1 MRSTSNAARPQASSA
16 AFFDAEDGG
25 SAGAR
30 ALRDITGDGGSA
42 AAGARRIHAE
52 VGGSAG
58 GRTPHHKSAPDPRP
72 RRCALGFDVAW
83 VISSAFALT
92 VVFAAPIALAAD
104 PAKTIRVMFPVAE
117 TGFDPQATSDYYSSH
132 VERAIFEPLYT
143 FDYLARP
150 PKVVPNTAAAMPDIS
165 ADGRTWTIRIQPG
178 IYFTDDP
185 VFKGKKRELVADDY
199 VYSLKR
205 LLDPRMRAPFLW
217 FLDGKIVGSDDV
229 LAKAKKDGRLDY
241 NAPMEG
247 LKALDRHTLRITL
260 KEPDYVLQGYL
271 TQMSTAAVAREV
283 IEAYGDAS
291 GWAMAN
297 PVGTGPF
304 KLGDWRRGQKIVL
317 EANPSYREEYFPQT
331 GEPGD
336 RELIAKMKGKRL
348 PQVGRIEISIIE
360 ESNPQLLAF
369 NAGELDY
376 VNVPADLIGNVLEA
390 ESGLKPEFSKAGV
403 TLHRVTQPALSYTYF
418 NMEDPVV
425 GGYTPDKIALRRA
438 MIMGFNTEEMIR
450 VWWQGQALVA
460 TQPIP
465 PGVAGHAPGFV
476 ARHKYDPAA
485 ARALLD
491 KFGYVDRDKDG
502 WRDLPDGK
510 PFTIV
515 MASTPTGRDRERD
528 ELWKKNMTALGIRI
542 DFLKQKWPDLL
553 KMGRA
558 GKLQMWPVGWI
569 NTYGEGDAFMQLL
582 YSKNIGQS
590 NYSRFSLPEYDELYR
605 KSKRVPDGAE
615 RTALYR
621 KMAELV
627 AAYNPW
633 DLGVYR
639 IENTLVRPWVLG
651 YKKHVNLEHAWKY
664 LDIDRVRQKTEK

>member
-1 MRSTSNAARPQASSA
+1 MRALAAAALATALSLAASNALAQA
-16 AFFDAEDGG
+16 
-25 SAGAR
+25 
-30 ALRDITGDGGSA
+30 
-42 AAGARRIHAE
+42 
-52 VGGSAG
+52 
-58 GRTPHHKSAPDPRP
+58 K
-72 RRCALGFDVAW
+72 W
-83 VISSAFALT
+83 
-92 VVFAAPIALAAD
+92 AD
-104 PAKTIRVMFPVAE
+104 PAKTIRVTFPVAE

-132 VERAIFEPLYT
+132 VERAIFDSLYT

-150 PKVVPNTAAAMPDIS
+150 HRLIPNTAAAMPEIS
-165 ADGRTWTIRIQPG
+165 ADGRTWTIRIRKG
-178 IYFTDDP
+178 IFFADDP
-185 VFKGKKRELVADDY
+185 AFKGRKRELTADDY
-199 VYSLKR
+199 VYSFKR

-217 FLDGKIVGSDDV
+217 FLDGKIAGSDEV
-229 LAKAKKDGRLDY
+229 LAKAKQDGRLDY
-241 NAPMEG
+241 DAPMSG
-247 LKALDRHTLRITL
+247 LRALDRYTLQITL

-271 TQMSTAAVAREV
+271 TQSAMAAVAREV

-297 PVGTGPF
+297 PVGTGPYR
-304 KLGDWRRGQKIVL
+304 LAQWRRGQKIVL
-317 EANPSYREEYFPQT
+317 EANPDFREEFFPDT
-331 GEPGD
+331 GEAGD
-336 RELIAKMKGKRL
+336 RELIARMKGKRL
-348 PQVGRIEISIIE
+348 PQAGRVDISIIE

-369 NAGELDY
+369 NTGELDY
-376 VNVPADLIGNVLEA
+376 VNVPADLVGNVLGPGNA
-390 ESGLKPEFSKAGV
+390 LKPEFAGKGV
-403 TLHRVTQPALSYTYF
+403 TLHRVTQPALAYTYF

-438 MIMGFNTEEMIR
+438 MIMGFNTEEMIK

-465 PGVAGHAPGFV
+465 PGVAGHNAGLLARAP
-476 ARHKYDPAA
+476 YDPAA

-553 KMGRA
+553 RMGRA
-558 GKLQMWPVGWI
+558 GQLQMWPVGWI

-582 YSKNIGQS
+582 YSRNIGQS
-590 NYSRFSLPEYDELYR
+590 NYSRFALPEYDELYR
-605 KSKRVPDGAE
+605 KTKRLPDGPE
-615 RTALYR
+615 RNATYR

-639 IENTLVRPWVLG
+639 IENTVVRPWVLG
-651 YKKHVNLEHAWKY
+651 YKKHVNLEHTWKY
-664 LDIDRVRQKTEK
+664 LDVDPVRQKTGK

>member
-1 MRSTSNAARPQASSA
+1 MTSTASGASRRANSVVSLVAAALAAA
-16 AFFDAEDGG
+16 AFVV
-25 SAGAR
+25 SVP
-30 ALRDITGDGGSA
+30 
-42 AAGARRIHAE
+42 AAGEA
-52 VGGSAG
+52 
-58 GRTPHHKSAPDPRP
+58 K
-72 RRCALGFDVAW
+72 W
-83 VISSAFALT
+83 
-92 VVFAAPIALAAD
+92 AD
-104 PAKTIRVMFPVAE
+104 PAKTLRVTFPIAE

-132 VERAIFEPLYT
+132 VERAIFEPLYV

-150 PKVVPNTAAAMPDIS
+150 HRVIPNTAAAMPEIS
-165 ADGRTWTIRIQPG
+165 ADGRVWKIRIRPG
-178 IYFTDDP
+178 IYFADDP
-185 VFKGKKRELVADDY
+185 VFKGRKRELTADDY
-199 VYSLKR
+199 VYSWKR

-217 FLDGKIVGSDDV
+217 FLDGKIAGADEV
-229 LAKAKKDGRLDY
+229 LAKAKKAGRLEYDL
-241 NAPMEG
+241 PIEG
-247 LKALDRHTLRITL
+247 LKALDRHTLQITL

-271 TQMSTAAVAREV
+271 TQMAMAAVAREV
-283 IEAYGDAS
+283 VEAHGDAS
-291 GWAMAN
+291 GWVMAN

-304 KLGDWRRGQKIVL
+304 RLKEWRRGQKIVL
-317 EANPSYREEYFPQT
+317 EANPNYREEFFPET

-336 RELIAKMKGKRL
+336 RELVAKMKGKRL
-348 PQVGRIEISIIE
+348 PQVSRVDISIIE

-369 NAGELDY
+369 ASGELDY
-376 VNVPADLIGNVLEA
+376 VNVPADLVGNVLSPGNA
-390 ESGLKPEFSKAGV
+390 LKPEFADKGV

-418 NMEDPVV
+418 NMEDPVI

-438 MIMGFNTEEMIR
+438 MIMGFNTEEMIK

-465 PGVAGHAPGFV
+465 PGVLGHTAGFAARAP
-476 ARHKYDPAA
+476 YDPAA
-485 ARALLD
+485 AKALLD

-510 PFTIV
+510 PFTVV

-553 KMGRA
+553 RMGRA
-558 GKLQMWPVGWI
+558 GQLQMWPVGWI

-582 YSKNIGQS
+582 YSRNIGQS

-605 KSKRVPDGAE
+605 KTKQLPDGPE
-615 RTALYR
+615 RNAVYR
-621 KMAELV
+621 KMAEIV

-651 YKKHVNLEHAWKY
+651 YKKHVNIEHAWQY
-664 LDIDRVRQKTEK
+664 LDIDLARQKAGK

>member
-1 MRSTSNAARPQASSA
+1 MSTQRGSRCVMHALAAAALATALSIAASA
-16 AFFDAEDGG
+16 A
-25 SAGAR
+25 
-30 ALRDITGDGGSA
+30 
-42 AAGARRIHAE
+42 
-52 VGGSAG
+52 
-58 GRTPHHKSAPDPRP
+58 
-72 RRCALGFDVAW
+72 
-83 VISSAFALT
+83 
-92 VVFAAPIALAAD
+92 LAQAKWAD
-104 PAKTIRVMFPVAE
+104 PAKTIRVTFPVAE

-132 VERAIFEPLYT
+132 VERAIFDPLYT

-150 PKVVPNTAAAMPDIS
+150 HRLIPNTATAMPEIS
-165 ADGRTWTIRIQPG
+165 ADGRTWTIRIRKG
-178 IYFTDDP
+178 VFFADDP
-185 VFKGKKRELVADDY
+185 AFKGRKRELTADDY
-199 VYSLKR
+199 VYSFKR

-217 FLDGKIVGSDDV
+217 FLDGKIAGSDEA
-229 LAKAKKDGRLDY
+229 LAKAKQDGRLDY
-241 NAPMEG
+241 DAPMSG
-247 LKALDRHTLRITL
+247 LKALDRYTLQITL

-271 TQMSTAAVAREV
+271 TQSAMAAVAREV
-283 IEAYGDAS
+283 IEAHGDAS

-297 PVGTGPF
+297 PVGTGAYR
-304 KLGDWRRGQKIVL
+304 LAQWRRGQKIVL
-317 EANPSYREEYFPQT
+317 EANPDYREEFFPEA

-348 PQVGRIEISIIE
+348 PQAGRIDISIIE

-369 NAGELDY
+369 NTGDLDY
-376 VNVPADLIGNVLEA
+376 INVPADLVANVLGA
-390 ESGLKPEFSKAGV
+390 DNALKPEFAGKGV

-465 PGVAGHAPGFV
+465 PGVAGHNPGLV
-476 ARHKYDPAA
+476 ARAPYDPAA
-485 ARALLD
+485 AKALLD
-491 KFGYVDRDKDG
+491 KFGYADRDKDG
-502 WRDLPDGK
+502 WREMPDGK
-510 PFTIV
+510 PFTVV

-553 KMGRA
+553 RMGRA
-558 GKLQMWPVGWI
+558 GQLQMWPVGWI

-582 YSKNIGQS
+582 YSRNIGQS
-590 NYSRFSLPEYDELYR
+590 NYSRFKLPEYDDLYR
-605 KSKRVPDGAE
+605 KTKRLPDGPE
-615 RTALYR
+615 RNAVYR

-639 IENTLVRPWVLG
+639 IENTVVRPWVLG

-664 LDIDRVRQKTEK
+664 LDVDLARQKTGK

>member
-1 MRSTSNAARPQASSA
+1 VNAGPR
-16 AFFDAEDGG
+16 GG
-25 SAGAR
+25 AWRAVVAGV
-30 ALRDITGDGGSA
+30 A
-42 AAGARRIHAE
+42 AAA
-52 VGGSAG
+52 VG
-58 GRTPHHKSAPDPRP
+58 
-72 RRCALGFDVAW
+72 
-83 VISSAFALT
+83 
-92 VVFAAPIALAAD
+92 VVPLAAIAQAKWAD
-104 PAKTIRVMFPVAE
+104 PAKTIRVSFPVAE

-132 VERAIFEPLYT
+132 VERSIFETLYT

-150 PKVVPNTAAAMPDIS
+150 HRIVPNTAAAMPEIS
-165 ADGRTWTIRIQPG
+165 ADGRTWTIRLKKG
-178 IYFTDDP
+178 IHFADDP
-185 VFKGKKRELVADDY
+185 AFKGRKRELTAADY
-199 VYSLKR
+199 VYSFKR

-217 FLDGKIVGSDDV
+217 FLDGKIEGADEV
-229 LAKAKKDGRLDY
+229 LAKAKQDGRLDY
-241 NAPMEG
+241 DAPMAG
-247 LKALDRHTLRITL
+247 LRALDRYTLQITL
-260 KEPDYVLQGYL
+260 KEPDYVLRGFL
-271 TQMSTAAVAREV
+271 TQSAMAAVAREV

-297 PVGTGPF
+297 PVGTGPYR
-304 KLGDWRRGQKIVL
+304 LVQWRRGQKIVL
-317 EANPSYREEYFPQT
+317 EANPDFREEFFPET

-348 PQVGRIEISIIE
+348 PQAGRVEISIIE

-369 NAGELDY
+369 NTGELDY
-376 VNVPADLIGNVLEA
+376 VNVPADLVANVLGPGNALEPDYA
-390 ESGLKPEFSKAGV
+390 REGV
-403 TLHRVTQPALSYTYF
+403 TLHRVTQPALAYTYF

-425 GGYTPDKIALRRA
+425 GGYTPDRIALRRA
-438 MIMGFNTEEMIR
+438 MIMGFNTQEMIR

-465 PGVAGHAPGFV
+465 PGVAGHSPGFV
-476 ARHKYDPAA
+476 ARAPYDPASA
-485 ARALLD
+485 KALLD
-491 KFGYVDRDKDG
+491 KFGYVDRDRDG

-553 KMGRA
+553 RMGRA

-582 YSKNIGQS
+582 YSRNIGQS
-590 NYSRFSLPEYDELYR
+590 NYSRFALPEYDELYR
-605 KSKRVPDGAE
+605 QTKRLPDGAQ
-615 RTALYR
+615 RNAIYR

-639 IENTLVRPWVLG
+639 IENTVVRPWVLG

-664 LDIDRVRQKTEK
+664 LDLDLARRKPGK

>member
-1 MRSTSNAARPQASSA
+1 MTALLSATSLQAQ
-16 AFFDAEDGG
+16 
-25 SAGAR
+25 
-30 ALRDITGDGGSA
+30 
-42 AAGARRIHAE
+42 
-52 VGGSAG
+52 
-58 GRTPHHKSAPDPRP
+58 PK
-72 RRCALGFDVAW
+72 W
-83 VISSAFALT
+83 
-92 VVFAAPIALAAD
+92 AD
-104 PAKTIRVMFPVAE
+104 PAKTLHVMFPIAE

-132 VERAIFEPLYT
+132 VERAIFDPLYE

-150 PKVVPNTAAAMPDIS
+150 YKIIPNTAVAMPEIS
-165 ADGRTWTIRIQPG
+165 ADGRVWKIRVRPG
-178 IYFTDDP
+178 IYFNDDP
-185 VFKGKKRELVADDY
+185 AFKGKKRELVAEDY
-199 VYSLKR
+199 VYAMKR
-205 LLDPRMRAPFLW
+205 LLDPKVRAPMLW
-217 FLDGKIVGSDDV
+217 FLDGKIDGSDGV
-229 LAKAKKDGRLDY
+229 VAKAKETGRLDY
-241 NAPMEG
+241 DVPISG
-247 LKALDRHTLRITL
+247 LKALDRYTLQITL
-260 KEPDYVLQGYL
+260 KEPDYILQAYL
-271 TQMSTAAVAREV
+271 SQVPMAAVAREV

-304 KLGDWRRGQKIVL
+304 RLKEWRRGQKIVL
-317 EANPSYREEYFPQT
+317 EANPNYREEYYADSSDL
-331 GEPGD
+331 ED
-336 RELIAKMKGKRL
+336 RERVTKMKGKRL
-348 PQVGRIEISIIE
+348 PQVGRVEVSIIE

-369 NAGELDY
+369 GNGELDY
-376 VNVPADLIGNVLEA
+376 VNVPPDLVGNVI
-390 ESGLKPEFSKAGV
+390 GPGDVLKPEFANGA

-438 MIMGFNTEEMIR
+438 MIMGFNTDEMIK
-450 VWWQGQALVA
+450 VWWQGQAIVA

-465 PGVAGHAPGFV
+465 PGVAGHSKGFV
-476 ARHKYDPAA
+476 ARAPYDPEAA
-485 ARALLD
+485 KKLLD

-510 PFTIV
+510 PLTIV
-515 MASTPTGRDRERD
+515 MASTPSGRDRERD

-558 GKLQMWPVGWI
+558 GKLQMWPLGWI

-590 NYSRFSLPEYDELYR
+590 NYSRFALPEYDELYR
-605 KSKRVPDGAE
+605 KSKRLPDGPE
-615 RTALYR
+615 RNALYR

-639 IENTLVRPWVLG
+639 IENTLVRPWVIG
-651 YKKHVNLEHAWKY
+651 YKKHINREHAWQY
-664 LDIDRVRQKTEK
+664 VDIDVARQKAGK

>member
-1 MRSTSNAARPQASSA
+1 MLAA
-16 AFFDAEDGG
+16 
-25 SAGAR
+25 
-30 ALRDITGDGGSA
+30 L
-42 AAGARRIHAE
+42 
-52 VGGSAG
+52 
-58 GRTPHHKSAPDPRP
+58 
-72 RRCALGFDVAW
+72 
-83 VISSAFALT
+83 AFALCAQ
-92 VVFAAPIALAAD
+92 VASAQSKWED
-104 PAKTIRVMFPVAE
+104 PAKTIRVMFPIAE

-132 VERAIFEPLYT
+132 VERAIFEALYT

-150 PKVVPNTAAAMPDIS
+150 PKVVPQTAAAMPEIS
-165 ADGRTWTIRIQPG
+165 ADGRTWTIRIRPG
-178 IYFTDDP
+178 IYFADDP
-185 VFKGKKRELVADDY
+185 AFKGKKRELVAADY
-199 VYSLKR
+199 VYSFKR
-205 LLDPRMRAPFLW
+205 LLDPRVRAPFMWYLE
-217 FLDGKIVGSDDV
+217 GKIAGADEV
-229 LAKAKKDGRLDY
+229 LAKAKKDGKLDY
-241 NAPMEG
+241 DAPMEG
-247 LKALDRHTLRITL
+247 LKAIDRYTLRITL
-260 KEPDYVLQGYL
+260 KEPDYVLLGYL
-271 TQMSTAAVAREV
+271 TQSALAAVAREV

-297 PVGTGPF
+297 PVGTGPYR
-304 KLGDWRRGQKIVL
+304 LAQWRRGQKIVL
-317 EANPSYREEYFPQT
+317 EANPNYREEYFPEN

-369 NAGELDY
+369 NSGELDY
-376 VNVPADLIGNVLEA
+376 VNVPADLVANVIEA
-390 ESGLKPEFSKAGV
+390 ESGLKPEYAKAGV
-403 TLHRVTQPALSYTYF
+403 TLHRVTQPALAYTYF
-418 NMEDPVV
+418 NMDDPVV
-425 GGYTPDKIALRRA
+425 GGYTPEKIALRRA

-450 VWWQGQALVA
+450 VWWQGQALIA

-465 PGVAGHAPGFV
+465 PGVAGHSPGFV
-476 ARHKYDPAA
+476 ARAMYDPAA

-502 WRDLPDGK
+502 FRELPDGK
-510 PFTIV
+510 PLAIV

-528 ELWKKNMTALGIRI
+528 ELWKKNMTAIGIRI
-542 DFLKQKWPDLL
+542 DFIKQKWPDLL

-590 NYSRFSLPEYDELYR
+590 NYSRFALPEYDDLYR
-605 KSKRVPDGAE
+605 RSKRVPDGPE
-615 RTALYR
+615 RNALYR

-627 AAYNPW
+627 VAYNPW

-664 LDIDRVRQKTEK
+664 LDVDSEHKKSGK

>member
-1 MRSTSNAARPQASSA
+1 MNRSMAALAAIAGSAVALAFA
-16 AFFDAEDGG
+16 AFAADG
-25 SAGAR
+25 
-30 ALRDITGDGGSA
+30 
-42 AAGARRIHAE
+42 
-52 VGGSAG
+52 
-58 GRTPHHKSAPDPRP
+58 
-72 RRCALGFDVAW
+72 
-83 VISSAFALT
+83 FAQ
-92 VVFAAPIALAAD
+92 PKWAD

-117 TGFDPQATSDYYSSH
+117 TGFDPQATSDYYSTH
-132 VERAIFEPLYT
+132 VERAIFDPLYT

-150 PKVVPNTAAAMPDIS
+150 HRVIPNTAAAMPEIS
-165 ADGRTWTIRIQPG
+165 ADGRTWKIRIKPG
-178 IYFTDDP
+178 IHFADDP
-185 VFKGKKRELVADDY
+185 AFKGRKRELTADDY

-217 FLDGKIVGSDDV
+217 FLDGKIAGSDEV
-229 LAKAKKDGRLDY
+229 LARAKKDGHLDY
-241 NAPMEG
+241 DTPIDG
-247 LKALDRHTLRITL
+247 LKALDRYTLQIAL

-271 TQMSTAAVAREV
+271 TQSSMAAVAREV

-297 PVGTGPF
+297 PVGTGAYR
-304 KLGDWRRGQKIVL
+304 LVQWRRGQKIVL
-317 EANPSYREEYFPQT
+317 EANPNFREEYFPES

-336 RELIAKMKGKRL
+336 RELIARMKGKRL
-348 PQVGRIEISIIE
+348 PQAGRIDISIIE

-369 NAGELDY
+369 NSGELDY
-376 VNVPADLIGNVLEA
+376 VNVPFDLVANVVGPGNA
-390 ESGLKPEFSKAGV
+390 LKPEYAKQGV
-403 TLHRVTQPALSYTYF
+403 TLHRVTQPALAYTYF

-450 VWWQGQALVA
+450 VWYQSQAVMA

-465 PGVAGHAPGFV
+465 PGVAGHNPGLV
-476 ARHKYDPAA
+476 ARQPYDTAA
-485 ARALLD
+485 AKALLD

-510 PFTIV
+510 PLTIV
-515 MASTPTGRDRERD
+515 MASTPAGRDRERD

-553 KMGRA
+553 RMGRA
-558 GKLQMWPVGWI
+558 GQLQMWPVGWI
-569 NTYGEGDAFMQLL
+569 NTFGEGDAFMQLL
-582 YSKNIGQS
+582 YSRNIGQS
-590 NYSRFSLPEYDELYR
+590 NYSRFALPEYDELYR
-605 KSKRVPDGAE
+605 KTKRLPDGPE
-615 RTALYR
+615 RSAIYR

-651 YKKHVNLEHAWKY
+651 YKKHVNLEHTFKF
-664 LDIDRVRQKTEK
+664 LDIDPALHKAGG

>member
-1 MRSTSNAARPQASSA
+1 LK
-16 AFFDAEDGG
+16 AEDG
-25 SAGAR
+25 SPRRTYREACVC
-30 ALRDITGDGGSA
+30 LRT
-42 AAGARRIHAE
+42 
-52 VGGSAG
+52 
-58 GRTPHHKSAPDPRP
+58 PRP
-72 RRCALGFDVAW
+72 RLSASRFLAPVAATFLAF
-83 VISSAFALT
+83 VI
-92 VVFAAPIALAAD
+92 VFAAQVALAQPKWAD
-104 PAKTIRVMFPVAE
+104 PAKTIRVMFPIAE

-132 VERAIFEPLYT
+132 VERSIFEALYT

-150 PKVVPNTAAAMPDIS
+150 PKVVPNTAAAMPEIS
-165 ADGRTWTIRIQPG
+165 ADGKTWTIRIKPG
-178 IYFTDDP
+178 LHFADDP
-185 VFKGKKRELVADDY
+185 AFKGKKRELVAADY
-199 VYSLKR
+199 VYSFKR
-205 LLDPRMRAPFLW
+205 LLDPKMRAPFLW
-217 FLDGKIVGSDDV
+217 YLDGKIAGADEV
-229 LAKAKKDGRLDY
+229 LAKAKQDGKLDY
-241 NAPMEG
+241 GAPMEG
-247 LKALDRHTLRITL
+247 LKALDRYTLRITL
-260 KEPDYVLQGYL
+260 KEPDYVMLGYL
-271 TQMSTAAVAREV
+271 TQSALAAVAREV
-283 IEAYGDAS
+283 IDAYGDAS

-297 PVGTGPF
+297 PVGTGPYR
-304 KLGDWRRGQKIVL
+304 LAQWRRGQRIVL
-317 EANPSYREEYFPQT
+317 EANSNYREEYFPEA

-348 PQVGRIEISIIE
+348 PQVGRIDISIIE

-369 NAGELDY
+369 NSGELDY
-376 VNVPADLIGNVLEA
+376 VNVPADLVANVLDPEN
-390 ESGLKPEFSKAGV
+390 GLKPEYSKEGV
-403 TLHRVTQPALSYTYF
+403 TLHRVTQPSLAYTYF

-425 GGYTPDKIALRRA
+425 GGYTPEKIALRRA
-438 MIMGFNTEEMIR
+438 MIMGFNTEEMIK
-450 VWWQGQALVA
+450 VWWQGQALAA

-465 PGVAGHAPGFV
+465 PGVAGHSSGFV
-476 ARHKYDPAA
+476 ARPPYDPAA

-502 WRDLPDGK
+502 FRELPDGK

-528 ELWKKNMTALGIRI
+528 ELWKKNMTAIGIRI
-542 DFLKQKWPDLL
+542 DFMKQKWPDLL

-582 YSKNIGQS
+582 YSENIGQS
-590 NYSRFSLPEYDELYR
+590 NYSRFALPEYDELYR
-605 KSKRVPDGAE
+605 KSKRVPDGPE
-615 RTALYR
+615 RNALYR

-664 LDIDRVRQKTEK
+664 LDVDPVRQKNRK

>member
-1 MRSTSNAARPQASSA
+1 MAAEA
-16 AFFDAEDGG
+16 AFIMAAKAASGPARF
-25 SAGAR
+25 GATCT
-30 ALRDITGDGGSA
+30 AVL
-42 AAGARRIHAE
+42 
-52 VGGSAG
+52 
-58 GRTPHHKSAPDPRP
+58 
-72 RRCALGFDVAW
+72 
-83 VISSAFALT
+83 
-92 VVFAAPIALAAD
+92 ALAAMLIAPLAQAQPKWAD
-104 PAKTIRVMFPVAE
+104 PAKTLRVTFPIAE

-132 VERAIFEPLYT
+132 VERAIFDPLYQ

-150 PKVVPNTAAAMPDIS
+150 HKIVPNTAAAMPEIS
-165 ADGRTWTIRIQPG
+165 ADGRTWKIRVRPG

-185 VFKGKKRELVADDY
+185 AFKGKKRELVAEDY

-205 LLDPRMRAPFLW
+205 LLDPKVRAPMLW
-217 FLDGKIVGSDDV
+217 FLDGKLAGSDDV
-229 LAKAKKDGRLDY
+229 VAKAKQAGRLDY
-241 NAPMEG
+241 DLSIDG
-247 LKALDRHTLRITL
+247 LKALDRYTLQITL
-260 KEPDYVLQGYL
+260 KEPDYVLQAYL
-271 TQMSTAAVAREV
+271 TQVAMAAVAREV

-304 KLGDWRRGQKIVL
+304 RLKEWRRGQKIVL
-317 EANPSYREEYFPQT
+317 ETNPDFREEYYP
-331 GEPGD
+331 ESADPAD
-336 RELIAKMKGKRL
+336 RELVAKMKGKRL
-348 PQVGRIEISIIE
+348 PQIGRVEVSIIE

-369 NAGELDY
+369 GNGELDY
-376 VNVPADLIGNVLEA
+376 VNVPADLVGNVLGA
-390 ESGLKPEFSKAGV
+390 GNTLKPEFAGKGV

-425 GGYTPDKIALRRA
+425 GGYAPDKIALRRA
-438 MIMGFNTEEMIR
+438 MIMGFNTEEMIK
-450 VWWQGQALVA
+450 VWWQGQAITA

-465 PGVAGHAPGFV
+465 PGVSGHNAGFV
-476 ARHKYDPAA
+476 ARAPYDPAA
-485 ARALLD
+485 AKALLD

-502 WRDLPDGK
+502 WRELPDGK
-510 PFTIV
+510 PLTVV
-515 MASTPTGRDRERD
+515 MASTPSGRDRERD
-528 ELWKKNMTALGIRI
+528 ELWKKNMASLGIRI

-590 NYSRFSLPEYDELYR
+590 NYSRFALPEYDELYR
-605 KSKRVPDGAE
+605 KTKRLPDGPE
-615 RTALYR
+615 RNALYR

-651 YKKHVNLEHAWKY
+651 YKKNVNREHAWQY
-664 LDIDRVRQKTEK
+664 IDIDLARQRSGK